1 MTATIHPPQVRNG
14 VGESPLRPDGP
25 AKATG
30 SFAFASDLSADGM
43 LWGAIRRSDHA
54 HARLLSID
62 IAPALAMQGVHAVVT
77 QEDVVGRR
85 VFGVLTPD
93 QPVFAEGFVRFWGEP
108 IAAVAADDRETAQR
122 AAAAIIVDLE
132 ELEPLTDPEEADRL
146 DSVFDR
152 MRVRRG
158 DQSLRGEVV
167 VEGFYEMG
175 QQDQAPLGKEAGLA
189 IPDGL
194 GGVDLWATSQWIHSD
209 HDQIVASL
217 GLAADQ
223 VRCHPSGMGGAFGAR
238 EDVSLHIQL
247 CLLALRAN
255 RPVKMD
261 MDRSQSFVSHVH
273 RHPARMWYR
282 HEADRTGRLVRIE
295 ARIILDGGAY
305 VSTTPQVVMNVALFG
320 VGPYAV
326 ESVAIDAVGVRTNNP
341 PAGAMRGFGNVQ
353 ASFAAELQMTRLA
366 AELGLDQLELRRMNA
381 LEHGDLMSTTGQLIE
396 GSLPTAAVIDALAS
410 IPLPDTAVED
420 DPRSRPGGTGLTT
433 DARHVCRGIGY
444 AVSIKNLAFASGY
457 DDYAEARVV
466 LTDSGIEVHTA
477 AVEVGQG
484 LVTVCQ
490 QLARTATGI
499 EQVAVVWT
507 DTSQI
512 GSAGST
518 SASRQTQMTGGAVF
532 EASEALRAEVL
543 ERFGGDDLTDAG
555 VWRGGNL
562 VASLNEIC
570 AEGPVEHQVRFH
582 HPETTTVDENGQGSP
597 FVDFAIAAH
606 RAVVDVDPDL
616 GLVRVVQVDTAQDV
630 GKVLNPVALRGQ
642 LEGGI
647 LQGVGLAVMEELII
661 DEGRILN
668 ASFTDYLLP
677 TFGDAPNIDF
687 RLIEEPSHWGPL
699 GAKGVGEPPTISST
713 PAVVAAIADAI
724 DRPISRAPVRPQDIV
739 DAVTGRATDGSLPE

>member
-1 MTATIHPPQVRNG
+1 MTATIGPPRVRNG
-14 VGESPLRPDGP
+14 VGESALRPEGT
-25 AKATG
+25 AKVTG
-30 SFAFASDLSADGM
+30 SFTFASDLSADHL
-43 LWGAIRRSDHA
+43 LWGAIRRSDQA
-54 HARLLSID
+54 HARLISID
-62 IAPALAMQGVHAVVT
+62 IAPALAIRGVHAVLT
-77 QEDVVGRR
+77 QADVGDRR

-93 QPVFAEGFVRFWGEP
+93 QPVFADGFVRFWGEP
-108 IAAVAADDRETAQR
+108 IAAVAAVDRRTARR
-122 AAAAIIVDLE
+122 AAAAIIVELE
-132 ELEPLTDPEEADRL
+132 ELEPLTDPEEADHL

-152 MRVRRG
+152 VRVRRG
-158 DQSLRGEVV
+158 DQTLRGEVV
-167 VEGFYEMG
+167 VEDFYEVG
-175 QQDQAPLGKEAGLA
+175 QQDQAPLGNEAGLA
-189 IPDGL
+189 VPDGL

-209 HDQIVASL
+209 RDQIVASL
-217 GLAADQ
+217 GVETDQ
-223 VRCHPSGMGGAFGAR
+223 VRCHPPGMGGAFGAR
-238 EDVSLHIQL
+238 EDVSLHIHL
-247 CLLALRAN
+247 CMLALRTN

-261 MDRSQSFVSHVH
+261 MDRTQSFVSHVH

-282 HEADRTGRLVRIE
+282 HEANRTGKLVRIE

-305 VSTTPQVVMNVALFG
+305 ASTTPQVVTNAALFG

-326 ESVAIDAVGVRTNNP
+326 ESVAIDAVGVKTNNP

-353 ASFAAELQMTRLA
+353 SCFAAEMQMSRLA
-366 AELGLDQLELRRMNA
+366 TELGLGQLELRRMNT
-381 LEHGDLMSTTGQLIE
+381 LEHGDQISTTGQLIE
-396 GSLPTAAVIDALAS
+396 GSLPTGAVIDALAE
-410 IPLPDTAVED
+410 IPLPDAAVED

-433 DARHVCRGIGY
+433 ATRDVRRGIGY
-444 AVSIKNLAFASGY
+444 ALSIKNLAFSAGY

-466 LTDSGIEVHTA
+466 LTGSGVQIHTA
-477 AVEVGQG
+477 AAEVGQG

-532 EASEALRAEVL
+532 EASKTLRADVL

-555 VWRGGNL
+555 VWRAGNL
-562 VASLNEIC
+562 VASLDEVC
-570 AEGPVEHQVRFH
+570 AEGSIEHQVTFH
-582 HPETTTVDENGQGSP
+582 HPKTTPVDENGQGSP
-597 FVDFAIAAH
+597 HADFVIAAH

-616 GLVRVVQVDTAQDV
+616 GLVRVVHVDTAQDV

-642 LEGGI
+642 IEGGI

-661 DEGRILN
+661 YEGRILN
-668 ASFTDYLLP
+668 SNFTDYLLP
-677 TFGDAPNIDF
+677 TFGDAPYVEY

-713 PAVVAAIADAI
+713 PAVVAAIVDAI
-724 DRPISRAPVRPQDIV
+724 GRPLTRVPVRPEDIV
-739 DAVTGRATDGSLPE
+739 GIDTAIRRPI